1 MLSIEVYTYWV
12 LLGACSIELDDIG
25 MVDSRQLLD
34 LLKQWQMVLTELYHG
49 LDSFYKVW
57 PDTKTKHTTGVERA
71 NQNQ

>member
-49 LDSFYKVW
+49 
-57 PDTKTKHTTGVERA
+57 
-71 NQNQ
+71 